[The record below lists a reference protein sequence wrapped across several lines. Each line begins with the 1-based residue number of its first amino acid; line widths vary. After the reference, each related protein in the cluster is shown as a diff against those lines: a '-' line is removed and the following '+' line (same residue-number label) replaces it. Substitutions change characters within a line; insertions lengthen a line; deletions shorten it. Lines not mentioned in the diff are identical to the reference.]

1 MREKNNDLSFEKA
14 LTRLE
19 EILRTLD
26 QKDLDLDTSI
36 SLFEEGLGLI
46 HFCEQKLKEAKIKVE
61 VVLKGEKGF
70 YLETLDKAKDIL
82 KNENK

>member
-1 MREKNNDLSFEKA
+1 MREKTNDLSFEKA
-14 LTRLE
+14 LRRLE

-36 SLFEEGLGLI
+36 TLFEEGLALI
-46 HFCEQKLKEAKIKVE
+46 HFCEQKLKEARIKVE

-70 YLETLDKAKDIL
+70 YLETLERAKDIL
-82 KNENK
+82 KNDNK